1 LIPIKTEIRSNQNLL
16 EYLREKGYE
25 LPSPC
30 GGKGICGKC
39 RVRILEGIK
48 TLAMPYTGF
57 HEITLDEWEKGW
69 RLACKTRLDEEMV
82 IEIDDLWNKEADIL
96 VSGNYDVNLQPY
108 SRKIFLDL
116 NKPSI
121 SDQRS
126 DGERI
131 LSELGDAEYLDLEL
145 VKTLP
150 EILRDRDYRVT
161 VILFGKTI
169 TGIES
174 GNTTDKHYGAAVDI
188 GTTTIAG
195 SLINLNNGDEIGTF
209 SMLNPQKNF
218 GDDVITRINYTI
230 EVENGLKKMQ
240 GLLID
245 ALNQMFKY
253 FEEKYQIPS
262 HHIYHVNVA
271 GNTVMLHLL
280 AGLPVKNI
288 AVSPFLPVI
297 NQMPNIRG
305 KDLGLKINP
314 NAFIT
319 AAPMI
324 SGYIGADTV
333 SCILAVDMLKNDGYS
348 LLVDIGTNGEIV
360 LGNKNGLIACAA
372 AAGPALEGA
381 HIKCGTGGIKGAINK
396 VKIGKDGVNYTTIG
410 NQPAIGI
417 CGSGIVDAIAQMLQ
431 SGMIEPSGRM
441 LTASEAELHVPG
453 TLASK
458 VGEYKKSPCIV
469 IAKQEDGAVN
479 DIFITQKDV
488 REIQLAKAAI
498 AAGIHILMKEMNID
512 FEDIERVYLAGGF
525 GNYIDKDHAAEI
537 GLIPNAL
544 RGKVIQVG
552 NAALTGGKML
562 LKSGRYLEEAIQIWN
577 TTKFIELSTRLDFNE
592 IFVEQMEFQ
601 RL

>member
-1 LIPIKTEIRSNQNLL
+1 MIPIKTEIRSNQNLL

-230 EVENGLKKMQ
+230 
-240 GLLID
+240 
-245 ALNQMFKY
+245 
-253 FEEKYQIPS
+253 
-262 HHIYHVNVA
+262 
-271 GNTVMLHLL
+271 
-280 AGLPVKNI
+280 
-288 AVSPFLPVI
+288 
-297 NQMPNIRG
+297 
-305 KDLGLKINP
+305 
-314 NAFIT
+314 
-319 AAPMI
+319 
-324 SGYIGADTV
+324 
-333 SCILAVDMLKNDGYS
+333 
-348 LLVDIGTNGEIV
+348 
-360 LGNKNGLIACAA
+360 
-372 AAGPALEGA
+372 
-381 HIKCGTGGIKGAINK
+381 
-396 VKIGKDGVNYTTIG
+396 
-410 NQPAIGI
+410 
-417 CGSGIVDAIAQMLQ
+417 
-431 SGMIEPSGRM
+431 
-441 LTASEAELHVPG
+441 
-453 TLASK
+453 
-458 VGEYKKSPCIV
+458 
-469 IAKQEDGAVN
+469 
-479 DIFITQKDV
+479 
-488 REIQLAKAAI
+488 
-498 AAGIHILMKEMNID
+498 
-512 FEDIERVYLAGGF
+512 
-525 GNYIDKDHAAEI
+525 
-537 GLIPNAL
+537 
-544 RGKVIQVG
+544 
-552 NAALTGGKML
+552 
-562 LKSGRYLEEAIQIWN
+562 
-577 TTKFIELSTRLDFNE
+577 
-592 IFVEQMEFQ
+592 
-601 RL
+601 